1 MLAPIL
7 QETMES
13 PRQLE
18 LLKEQAFKSAL
29 DKSPGGIKL

>member
-7 QETMES
+7 QEMMDS
-13 PRQLE
+13 PPQLE